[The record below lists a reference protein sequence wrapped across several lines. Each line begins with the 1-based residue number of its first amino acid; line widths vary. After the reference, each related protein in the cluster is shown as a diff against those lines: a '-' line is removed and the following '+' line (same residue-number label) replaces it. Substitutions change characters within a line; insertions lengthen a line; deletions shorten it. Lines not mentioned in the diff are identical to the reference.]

1 MLREAIVSR
10 TELGQQADQI
20 MKKGEL
26 VPDELVI
33 SLIEQKLG
41 SDECLKGVLFDG
53 FPRTLDQAWML
64 DSLLENQG
72 VTIDRVLEF

>member
-1 MLREAIVSR
+1 MLREAIVSG

-33 SLIEQKLG
+33 SLIQEKLG

-53 FPRTLDQAWML
+53 FPRTLQQAWML
-64 DSLLENQG
+64 DSLL
-72 VTIDRVLEF
+72 

>member
-33 SLIEQKLG
+33 SLIQQKLG